1 MDLSILSSLTLLVPA
16 GMMHRAPTLLF
27 YLFFGLQVIVYN
39 TTLKFQNLQFRNPI
53 KNFTIKNLTMN
64 IRLHYNL
71 NKMING
77 VNVIIIANYYINFL
91 KEAKHV

>member
-1 MDLSILSSLTLLVPA
+1 
-16 GMMHRAPTLLF
+16 MHRALTLLF

-39 TTLKFQNLQFRNPI
+39 TTLKFQNLQFRNPT
-53 KNFTIKNLTMN
+53 KNFTIKNLTIN
-64 IRLHYNL
+64 IRSYYNL
-71 NKMING
+71 KEMING